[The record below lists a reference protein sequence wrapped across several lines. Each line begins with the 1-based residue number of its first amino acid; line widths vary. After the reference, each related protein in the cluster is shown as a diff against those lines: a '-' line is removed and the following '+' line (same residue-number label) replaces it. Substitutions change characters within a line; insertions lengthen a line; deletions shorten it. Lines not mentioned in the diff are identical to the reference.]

1 MISCFCSAASVR
13 SAQRRRSSRRREDV
27 RRRRELLPR
36 SLVEDN
42 GAKTAFISSYNTM
55 LSYLDSLEPPM
66 ITFNIAQ
73 NFWVVKS
80 LE

>member
-13 SAQRRRSSRRREDV
+13 SAQRRRTSRRREDV

-55 LSYLDSLEPPM
+55 FSYLEPPM